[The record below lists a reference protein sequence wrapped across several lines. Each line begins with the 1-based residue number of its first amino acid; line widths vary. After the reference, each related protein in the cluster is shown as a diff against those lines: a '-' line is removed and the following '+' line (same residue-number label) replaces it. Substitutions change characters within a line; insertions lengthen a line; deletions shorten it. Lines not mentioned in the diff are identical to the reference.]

1 MKITREK
8 YEKLRDMDL
17 IDRSKYSLNDRVEM
31 IVQEVQDFLEQCE
44 KRAREML
51 GYENKEKYNEQE
63 ENY

>member
-31 IVQEVQDFLEQCE
+31 IVQEV
-44 KRAREML
+44 
-51 GYENKEKYNEQE
+51 
-63 ENY
+63 